1 MPTIHLRLC
10 EVLQAKQMSQR
21 QLAELTGFR
30 PATINSLCQD
40 NVSRIYLHTLA
51 TICNVLQVEI
61 TDILVMEQ
69 KGSYKTVT

>member
-1 MPTIHLRLC
+1 MLTIRVRLRD
-10 EVLQAKQMSQR
+10 VLHSKQISQR

-30 PATINSLCQD
+30 PATINSLCRD

-61 TDILVMEQ
+61 GEVLVIEQ
-69 KGSYKTVT
+69 SNG